1 MATHCISHALY
12 NPTDPDMEN
21 MSETYD
27 NSRSVET
34 VLSWMAYLIR
44 GVKQNELKQHAVS
57 MLDEINGLRLS
68 DLAQKIIPVSFGE
81 GQN

>member
-1 MATHCISHALY
+1 
-12 NPTDPDMEN
+12 

-68 DLAQKIIPVSFGE
+68 AQKIISVSFRE
-81 GQN
+81 DQN

>member
-1 MATHCISHALY
+1 
-12 NPTDPDMEN
+12 

-68 DLAQKIIPVSFGE
+68 AQKIIPVSFRE
-81 GQN
+81 DQN

>member
-34 VLSWMAYLIR
+34 V
-44 GVKQNELKQHAVS
+44 V
-57 MLDEINGLRLS
+57 LDGIFDQGSET
-68 DLAQKIIPVSFGE
+68 K
-81 GQN
+81 

>member
-1 MATHCISHALY
+1 
-12 NPTDPDMEN
+12 MEN

-57 MLDEINGLRLS
+57 MLDEINELRLS
-68 DLAQKIIPVSFGE
+68 DLAQKIIPVSFRE

>member
-1 MATHCISHALY
+1 MQ
-12 NPTDPDMEN
+12 N

-27 NSRSVET
+27 NSQSVET

-44 GVKQNELKQHAVS
+44 GVKQNELKQQAVS

-68 DLAQKIIPVSFGE
+68 DLAQKIIPVSFRE
-81 GQN
+81 VQN

>member
-1 MATHCISHALY
+1 
-12 NPTDPDMEN
+12 

-27 NSRSVET
+27 NSQSVEI

-44 GVKQNELKQHAVS
+44 GVKQNELKQQAVS

-68 DLAQKIIPVSFGE
+68 DLAQKIIPVSFRE
-81 GQN
+81 DQN